1 MVAPWL
7 RASWAERP
15 GRGAGDSPPRPGTA
29 STAGAGPFL
38 HHLIRPEKGEDRDG
52 PRRVHA
58 TRLNVEELAQVADHL
73 RADWT
78 EAIRDLGGEL

>member
-1 MVAPWL
+1 MLATH
-7 RASWAERP
+7 
-15 GRGAGDSPPRPGTA
+15 PPRPGTA

-38 HHLIRPEKGEDRDG
+38 YHLIRPEKGEDREG
-52 PRRVHA
+52 LRRVHA

-73 RADWT
+73 RAVRDDWT